1 MGTLSAFLHPEIPE
15 NKEIILSKRFKDEKG
30 KSVPFVIRPVS
41 EEESSN
47 IRKQCTTYRKDK
59 AGNTVKE
66 FNAARYTRLFVIAGT
81 VTPDFRAADLCEAY
95 GVLDPELVLG
105 KMLLAGEFAGLSD
118 AISELSG
125 ITDEGYAQAGEEA
138 KN

>member
-1 MGTLSAFLHPEIPE
+1 M
-15 NKEIILSKRFKDEKG
+15 
-30 KSVPFVIRPVS
+30 
-41 EEESSN
+41 
-47 IRKQCTTYRKDK
+47 
-59 AGNTVKE
+59 
-66 FNAARYTRLFVIAGT
+66 
-81 VTPDFRAADLCEAY
+81 TPDFRAADLCEAY

-125 ITDEGYAQAGEEA
+125 ITDEAYAQAGEEA